1 MKKVIFFITCLLC
14 LNVSLFANNN
24 GATHIHYAEIPHAEQ
39 WYEDHPGELPIWLTE
54 EEKLHLDEIGR
65 DFRPTLE
72 PPTPVRQPAE
82 FAPMQGVLIN
92 YGGDGYFGI
101 PMALIAEMAEDVI
114 VYTIVSSIN
123 QQYTVESLFTSNGVN
138 TANCEYI
145 ITPSDSKWTRD
156 YGPWFI
162 FNGNNE
168 SGITDFNY
176 NRPRPND
183 NAIPS
188 FCSTYFNINYY
199 YMNLIATGG
208 NYMTDGHGIS
218 VSTDLIWEENPGL
231 THAAIN
237 TLVEDYLGIE
247 TYHVVP
253 DVNGEYI
260 KHVDCWGKYLS
271 PTQIL
276 IREVPTT
283 HSQYDEIEAA
293 VNYFE
298 AQPSCYGTNYEVPRV
313 YTPGNQ
319 PYTNSLILN
328 NKVLVPITGSGYD
341 AQAIASYEAAMP
353 GYEVLG
359 FTGDWYSTDALHCR
373 TMGVTD
379 QGMLYI
385 YHTPISDTL
394 NTSDDIPII
403 ANIHAYSGE
412 ALIADSLIVYWKR
425 STDIDFNAVSLNH
438 FIGEV
443 YTGTI
448 PAQPNATLINYYI
461 HAADNSGRSEN
472 NPYIGAP
479 MAYSFYVMNSV
490 SVDEPQQNIITEA
503 TNYPNPF
510 SGNTTIAFTLKN
522 NNSSKIEIGIYNIKG
537 QLVNILTTQANNNL
551 ISVNWDSFDQAGNDV
566 PAGVYFYRIILD
578 GKIFT
583 QKMLK
588 VK

>member
-1 MKKVIFFITCLLC
+1 MKKVALIIAFLFC
-14 LNVSLFANNN
+14 LNVTLLANSNIN
-24 GATHIHYAEIPHAEQ
+24 THIHYAEIPHAEQ
-39 WYEDHPGELPIWLTE
+39 WYREHPGELPIWLTE
-54 EEKLHLDEIGR
+54 EEKLHLDEIGK

-72 PPTPVRQPAE
+72 PPSPVRQPSE
-82 FAPMQGVLIN
+82 FEPMQGVLVR
-92 YGGDGYFGI
+92 YPLGI
-101 PMALIAEMAEDVI
+101 STAVVAEMAEDLI
-114 VYTIVSSIN
+114 VYCVVSSYN
-123 QQYTVESLFTSNGVN
+123 QTTAYNTFNNVGVN
-138 TANCEYI
+138 MSNVEFLIANTETYWI
-145 ITPSDSKWTRD
+145 RD

-168 SGITDFNY
+168 PGITNFTY
-176 NRPRPND
+176 NRPRPDD
-183 NAIPS
+183 NAIPT
-188 FCSTYFNINYY
+188 FCATYFGINLYS
-199 YMNLIATGG
+199 MALTATGG

-293 VNYFE
+293 VDYFE

-359 FTGDWYSTDALHCR
+359 FTGSWQSTDALHCR
-373 TMGVTD
+373 AMGVTD

-412 ALIADSLIVYWKR
+412 GLIADSLLLYWKR
-425 STDIDFNAVSLNH
+425 STDIDFYTVSLNH
-438 FIGEV
+438 FIGDV
-443 YTGTI
+443 YTASI
-448 PAQPNATLINYYI
+448 PAQPNATIINYYI

-479 MAYSFYVMNSV
+479 MAYSFYVMNSI
-490 SVDEPQQNIITEA
+490 SVDEPLQNAVTEA

-510 SGNTTIAFTLKN
+510 SCNTTIAFTLKN
-522 NNSSKIEIGIYNIKG
+522 NISSKIDIGIYNIRG
-537 QLVNILTTQANNNL
+537 QLVNIISTQANNNL
-551 ISVNWDSFDQAGNDV
+551 IAVNWDGKDRSGNDV
-566 PAGVYFYRIILD
+566 PTGLYFYRINLD
-578 GKIFT
+578 GKTFT
-583 QKMLK
+583 QKMMK
-588 VK
+588 VR

>member
-1 MKKVIFFITCLLC
+1 MKKIILLITVLLF
-14 LNVSLFANNN
+14 LYTTILANSNN
-24 GATHIHYAEIPHAEQ
+24 DKQIHYAEIPHAEQ
-39 WYEDHPGELPIWLTE
+39 LYDEHPGELPIWLTE
-54 EEKLHLDEIGR
+54 EEKLNLDDIGK
-65 DFRPTLE
+65 DFLPTLE

-82 FAPMQGVLIN
+82 FDPMQGVLIN

-123 QQYTVESLFTSNGVN
+123 QQYTVESLFTSYGVN
-138 TANCEYI
+138 TANCEYL
-145 ITPSDSKWTRD
+145 ITPSNSKWTRD

-168 SGITDFNY
+168 PGITDFIY
-176 NRPRPND
+176 NRPRPDD

-188 FCSTYFNINYY
+188 FCATYFGINLYS
-199 YMNLIATGG
+199 MGLTATGG

-218 VSTDLIWEENPGL
+218 ISTDLIWDENPGL
-231 THAAIN
+231 THDEID

-253 DVNGEYI
+253 DVNGDYI
-260 KHVDCWGKYLS
+260 RHVDCWGKYLS

-276 IREVPTT
+276 IREVPPS
-283 HSQYDEIEAA
+283 HSQYNLIEQA
-293 VNYFE
+293 VDYFE
-298 AQPSCYGTNYEVPRV
+298 SQPSCYGTNYEVPRV
-313 YTPGNQ
+313 YTPNNQ

-328 NKVLVPITGSGYD
+328 NKVLVPITGSSYD
-341 AQAIASYEAAMP
+341 AQALASYEAAMP

-359 FTGDWYSTDALHCR
+359 FTGSWYSTDALHCR

-385 YHTPISDTL
+385 YHVPIADTVS
-394 NTSDDIPII
+394 TSDDIGIT
-403 ANIHAYSGE
+403 ANIFPYSGQS
-412 ALIADSLIVYWKR
+412 LISDSLLVYWKR
-425 STDIDFNAVSLNH
+425 STDILFNELPLSHILGNIYSAS
-438 FIGEV
+438 
-443 YTGTI
+443 I
-448 PAQPNATLINYYI
+448 PAQLNGTIINYYI

-479 MAYSFYVMNSV
+479 MAYSFYVVNSV
-490 SVDEPQQNIITEA
+490 SVDEPQQNAITEA

-510 SGNTTIAFTLKN
+510 NKNTTIAFTLKN
-522 NNSSKIEIGIYNIKG
+522 TTSAQIDIGIYNIKG
-537 QLVNILTTQANNNL
+537 QLIKVYTMQSDNNL
-551 ISVNWDSFDQAGNDV
+551 ITVNWDGTDHSGSDV
-566 PAGVYFYRIILD
+566 PSGVYFYRINLD
-578 GKIFT
+578 GRTFT
-583 QKMLK
+583 QKMMK

>member
-1 MKKVIFFITCLLC
+1 
-14 LNVSLFANNN
+14 
-24 GATHIHYAEIPHAEQ
+24 
-39 WYEDHPGELPIWLTE
+39 
-54 EEKLHLDEIGR
+54 
-65 DFRPTLE
+65 
-72 PPTPVRQPAE
+72 
-82 FAPMQGVLIN
+82 
-92 YGGDGYFGI
+92 
-101 PMALIAEMAEDVI
+101 
-114 VYTIVSSIN
+114 
-123 QQYTVESLFTSNGVN
+123 
-138 TANCEYI
+138 
-145 ITPSDSKWTRD
+145 
-156 YGPWFI
+156 
-162 FNGNNE
+162 
-168 SGITDFNY
+168 
-176 NRPRPND
+176 
-183 NAIPS
+183 
-188 FCSTYFNINYY
+188 
-199 YMNLIATGG
+199 
-208 NYMTDGHGIS
+208 
-218 VSTDLIWEENPGL
+218 
-231 THAAIN
+231 
-237 TLVEDYLGIE
+237 
-247 TYHVVP
+247 
-253 DVNGEYI
+253 
-260 KHVDCWGKYLS
+260 
-271 PTQIL
+271 
-276 IREVPTT
+276 
-283 HSQYDEIEAA
+283 
-293 VNYFE
+293 
-298 AQPSCYGTNYEVPRV
+298 
-313 YTPGNQ
+313 
-319 PYTNSLILN
+319 
-328 NKVLVPITGSGYD
+328 
-341 AQAIASYEAAMP
+341 
-353 GYEVLG
+353 
-359 FTGDWYSTDALHCR
+359 
-373 TMGVTD
+373 MGVTD

-551 ISVNWDSFDQAGNDV
+551 ISVNWDGSNYAGNDV

>member
-1 MKKVIFFITCLLC
+1 MKKIILIITLLLC
-14 LNVSLFANNN
+14 LNVTLFAKPN
-24 GATHIHYAEIPHAEQ
+24 IHYAEIPHAEQ
-39 WYEDHPGELPIWLTE
+39 WQEEHPGELPIWLTE
-54 EEKLHLDEIGR
+54 EEKLHLDEIGK

-72 PPTPVRQPAE
+72 PPGPVRQPSE
-82 FAPMQGVLIN
+82 FDPMQGVLIR
-92 YGGDGYFGI
+92 YPLGI
-101 PMALIAEMAEDVI
+101 STAIVAEMAEDVI
-114 VYTIVSSIN
+114 VYCVVSSGSQTTAYN
-123 QQYTVESLFTSNGVN
+123 TFNNAGVN
-138 TANCEYI
+138 MSNVEFL
-145 ITPSDSKWTRD
+145 ITSSDSYWIRD

-168 SGITDFNY
+168 AGITNFTY

-183 NAIPS
+183 NAIPT
-188 FCSTYFNINYY
+188 FCATYFGISVYN
-199 YMNLIATGG
+199 MGLTATGG

-218 VSTDLIWEENPGL
+218 VSTDLIWEENPSL
-231 THAAIN
+231 THAEIN

-276 IREVPTT
+276 IREVPTY

-293 VNYFE
+293 VDYFE

-313 YTPGNQ
+313 NTPDNQ

-328 NKVLVPITGSGYD
+328 NKVLVPITGSAYD
-341 AQAIASYEAAMP
+341 APAIASYESAMP

-359 FTGDWYSTDALHCR
+359 FTGSWQSTDALHCR
-373 TMGVTD
+373 AMGVTD

-385 YHTPISDTL
+385 YHVPITDTIS
-394 NTSDDIPII
+394 TSDDITITASI
-403 ANIHAYSGE
+403 FAYSGE
-412 ALIADSLIVYWKR
+412 SLISDSLLVYWKR
-425 STDIDFNAVSLNH
+425 STDIH
-438 FIGEV
+438 FSALPLHQIFGNFFSAS
-443 YTGTI
+443 I
-448 PAQPNATLINYYI
+448 PAQLNETIINYYI

-479 MAYSFYVMNSV
+479 MAYSFYVVNSV
-490 SVDEPQQNIITEA
+490 SVDEPQQNMITEA

-522 NNSSKIEIGIYNIKG
+522 HTSDDIKIGIYNVRG
-537 QLVNILTTQANNNL
+537 QLVKILSAQSGNELVTAQ
-551 ISVNWDSFDQAGNDV
+551 WDGSDQSGKSV
-566 PAGVYFYRIILD
+566 PAGVYFYRINLGGIT
-578 GKIFT
+578 FT
-583 QKMLK
+583 QKMMK
-588 VK
+588 VR

>member
-1 MKKVIFFITCLLC
+1 MKKVVLITTFLLY
-14 LNVSLFANNN
+14 LNVTLFANSNTN
-24 GATHIHYAEIPHAEQ
+24 AHIRYAEIPHAEQ
-39 WYEDHPGELPIWLTE
+39 WQEEHPGELPIWLTE
-54 EEKLHLDEIGR
+54 EEKLHLDEIGK

-82 FAPMQGVLIN
+82 FAPMQGVLVR
-92 YGGDGYFGI
+92 YPLGI
-101 PMALIAEMAEDVI
+101 STTIVAEMAEDLT
-114 VYTIVSSIN
+114 VYCVVSSGY
-123 QQYTVESLFTSNGVN
+123 QTSAYNTFNNAGVN
-138 TANCEYI
+138 MSNVEFLIAN
-145 ITPSDSKWTRD
+145 TDSYWTRD

-293 VNYFE
+293 VDYFE

-328 NKVLVPITGSGYD
+328 NKVLVPITGSSYD
-341 AQAIASYEAAMP
+341 AQAIDSYAVAMP

-359 FTGDWYSTDALHCR
+359 FTGSWQSTDALHCR
-373 TMGVTD
+373 AMGFTD

-385 YHTPISDTL
+385 YHVPLADTIS
-394 NTSDDIPII
+394 TSDDITITTSI
-403 ANIHAYSGE
+403 FAYSGQS
-412 ALIADSLIVYWKR
+412 LISDSLLVYWKR
-425 STDIDFNAVSLNH
+425 STDIQFNELALNQN
-438 FIGEV
+438 FGNFFSAN
-443 YTGTI
+443 I
-448 PAQPNATLINYYI
+448 PAQPNGTIINYYI

-490 SVDEPQQNIITEA
+490 SVDEPQPNAITEA

-537 QLVNILTTQANNNL
+537 QLVNILTTQTNNNL
-551 ISVNWDSFDQAGNDV
+551 ISVNWDGSNYAGNDV

>member
-1 MKKVIFFITCLLC
+1 MYSV
-14 LNVSLFANNN
+14 
-24 GATHIHYAEIPHAEQ
+24 EIPHAEQ
-39 WYEDHPGELPIWLTE
+39 WYEEHPGELPIWLTE
-54 EEKLHLDEIGR
+54 EEKLHLDEIGK

-72 PPTPVRQPAE
+72 PPAPVRQPAE
-82 FAPMQGVLIN
+82 FDPVQGVLIN

-123 QQYTVESLFTSNGVN
+123 QQYTVESLFTSYGVN
-138 TANCEYI
+138 TDNCEYL
-145 ITPSDSKWTRD
+145 ITPSNSKWTRD

-168 SGITDFNY
+168 PGITDFHY
-176 NRPRPND
+176 NRTRPND

-188 FCSTYFNINYY
+188 FCSTYFGIDYY
-199 YMNLIATGG
+199 YMDIIATGG

-218 VSTDLIWEENPGL
+218 VSTDLIWEENPSL
-231 THAAIN
+231 THVEIN
-237 TLVEDYLGIE
+237 MLVEDYLGIE

-276 IREVPTT
+276 IREVPTY

-293 VNYFE
+293 VDYFE
-298 AQPSCYGTNYEVPRV
+298 SQPSCYGTNYEVPRV
-313 YTPGNQ
+313 YTPNNQ

-328 NKVLVPITGSGYD
+328 NKVLVPITGSSYD

-359 FTGDWYSTDALHCR
+359 FTGSWYSTDALHCR

-385 YHTPISDTL
+385 YHVPIADTVS
-394 NTSDDIPII
+394 TSDEIGIT
-403 ANIHAYSGE
+403 ANIYAYSGE
-412 ALIADSLIVYWKR
+412 SLISDSLLVYWKR
-425 STDIDFNAVSLNH
+425 STDIQFNELTLNH
-438 FIGEV
+438 IFGNI
-443 YTGTI
+443 YSASI
-448 PAQPNATLINYYI
+448 PAQPNGTIINYYI

-490 SVDEPQQNIITEA
+490 SVDEPQQNAITEA

-522 NNSSKIEIGIYNIKG
+522 NQSSKIEIGIYNIKG

-551 ISVNWDSFDQAGNDV
+551 ITLNWDGSDQTGKDV

-578 GKIFT
+578 GKTFT

-588 VK
+588 VR